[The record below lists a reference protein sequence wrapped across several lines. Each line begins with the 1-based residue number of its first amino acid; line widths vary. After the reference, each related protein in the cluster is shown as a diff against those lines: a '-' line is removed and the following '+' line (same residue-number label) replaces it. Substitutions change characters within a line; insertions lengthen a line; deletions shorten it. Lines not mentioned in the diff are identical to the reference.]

1 MRCDAHLAILV
12 VLSLAALHAQDPA
25 LTTSGKWHNFVDETA
40 SPLTLGATIFN
51 AGVSQVTN
59 SDPRYGLGRPAFG
72 QRIGA
77 SAADIASQNFFSDF
91 LLASALHEDTRY
103 FRRGPEYRFWSRVGY
118 AVSRSVVVRKDE
130 GGDTFNWAN
139 VTGTAMSV
147 GLSNAY
153 YPSASRT
160 SGAMALHFA
169 TSVAGAGFGNLAPE
183 FWPDFRHWLKRHL

>member
-1 MRCDAHLAILV
+1 MRCAIHLATAF
-12 VLSLAALHAQDPA
+12 VLSLAALPAQDPA
-25 LTTSGKWHNFVDETA
+25 LTASGKWHHFIDETA
-40 SPLTLGATIFN
+40 SPVTLAPVMFN
-51 AGVSQVTN
+51 AAVSQATN

-72 QRIGA
+72 QRIAA

-91 LLASALHEDTRY
+91 LLASAFHEDTRY

-118 AVSRSVVVRKDE
+118 AVSRSVVVRKDQ

-139 VTGTAMSV
+139 VAGTAMSV

-183 FWPDFRHWLKRHL
+183 FWPDVRHWLKRHL

>member
-1 MRCDAHLAILV
+1 MRYEAHLATIF
-12 VLSLAALHAQDPA
+12 VLSVAALHAQDSA
-25 LTTSGKWHNFVDETA
+25 LTTSGKWHNFLDETA
-40 SPLTLGATIFN
+40 SPLTLGAVIFN

-118 AVSRSVVVRKDE
+118 AVSRSVIVRKDE

-183 FWPDFRHWLKRHL
+183 FWPDVRQWLKRHL